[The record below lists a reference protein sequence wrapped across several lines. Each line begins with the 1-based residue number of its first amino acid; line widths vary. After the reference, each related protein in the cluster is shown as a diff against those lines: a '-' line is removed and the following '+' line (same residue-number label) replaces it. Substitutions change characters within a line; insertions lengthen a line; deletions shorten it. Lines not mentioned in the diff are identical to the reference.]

1 MAEITPLSGV
11 EAKLR
16 VNWKAAVGVAV
27 SAFLIW
33 WVLRG
38 EDPAEIVAQI
48 SRANPWYFAAAIL
61 VGTSGHLVRAFR
73 WKILLHPLKADT
85 RLHSRFASV
94 SIGFAVNNIF
104 PARLGEL
111 ARAFALSRVE
121 PVPVSGAFGSLVV
134 ERFLDTIVLVS
145 CFLVPMALSSF
156 PGVDSLLNGAVG
168 GAVLRT
174 TLGMLAIFLVVMVA
188 LLMFPE
194 PLVHG
199 VEKFCRRLPGKV
211 GLRWVSVLETFLQ
224 ALKVFRNPTLLTKA
238 VLWSYAFWLW
248 QGLSFW
254 LAFRAFGIDL
264 GFDAAVFTMAVVGFA
279 VAIPA
284 APGFFGTFQ
293 LGTDLALSGVFAVPE
308 PTALAFSFGYHLG
321 GFFPITIIGLYYV
334 SRLGYSLREL
344 RGSEVMLNEPVG
356 DSSQARRSG
365 VTDDGDG
372 VGHEGGGA
380 N

>member
-1 MAEITPLSGV
+1 MS
-11 EAKLR
+11 
-16 VNWKAAVGVAV
+16 WKAVVGVAV

-61 VGTSGHLVRAFR
+61 VGTAGHLVRAFR

-85 RLHSRFASV
+85 RLHSRFASIL
-94 SIGFAVNNIF
+94 IGFAVNNIV

-121 PVPVSGAFGSLVV
+121 PVPVSGVFGSLVV
-134 ERFLDTIVLVS
+134 ESLLDTIVLVS
-145 CFLVPMALSSF
+145 CFLVPIALFSF
-156 PGVDSLLNGAVG
+156 PGVDSLLSGAVG
-168 GAVLRT
+168 NAVLRT
-174 TLGMLAIFLVVMVA
+174 TLGLLAIFLVGMVV

-194 PLVHG
+194 PLVRA
-199 VEKFCRRLPGKV
+199 VERFCRRLPGRV
-211 GLRWVSVLETFLQ
+211 GPRLVSVLETFLQ
-224 ALKVFRNPTLLTKA
+224 ALKVVRNPTLLTKA

-264 GFDAAVFTMAVVGFA
+264 GFGAAVFTMAVVGFA

-293 LGTDLALSGVFAVPE
+293 LGTSLALSGVFAVPE

-321 GFFPITIIGLYYV
+321 GFFPTTIIGLYYA
-334 SRLGYSLREL
+334 SRLGYSLKEF
-344 RGSEVMLNEPVG
+344 RGSEVMLDEPLG
-356 DSSQARRSG
+356 ERSQARRSG
-365 VTDDGDG
+365 VTHDGDRVGPEGEG
-372 VGHEGGGA
+372 V